1 MDIKGAFRDLQQ
13 KKQAAEKEAKEARAP
28 LLEIVHSL
36 QGSGRFV
43 GMPMTFVK
51 VVALAAGGGASE
63 ETGAAPP
70 REAASVD
77 FGVRSQHEP
86 NPVRATRAAE
96 LVRQVA
102 AAVMPGVKT
111 PRINLHGED
120 PLNFPEFSREL
131 GQAARDLGFR
141 LHLETAAQD
150 PDALAA
156 CVNQVDHLTVKYSL
170 GEASA
175 RPVAKTPPRGSA
187 GDSAARSLRCCEIAL
202 RRGATVDVK
211 IALAPEVSDV
221 RYERALE
228 QLQALSGKVL
238 LVLQPVTP
246 FDVGKRA
253 LPVRDLERW
262 VATAARS
269 GFDVRVLPAVH
280 KLLNV
285 R

>member
-28 LLEIVHSL
+28 LFEIVHSL

-51 VVALAAGGGASE
+51 VVGLAAGGGASE

-111 PRINLHGED
+111 PRISLHGED
-120 PLNFPEFSREL
+120 PLSFPEFVREF
-131 GQAARDLGFR
+131 GQAAREMGFR
-141 LHLETAAQD
+141 LHLETAGQD

-156 CVNQVDHLTVKYSL
+156 CVNQVDHLAVHYLL

-175 RPVAKTPPRGSA
+175 RPLPKTPPRGSGA
-187 GDSAARSLRCCEIAL
+187 DSGARSLRSCEIAL

-228 QLQALSGKVL
+228 QLQALSSKVL

-262 VATAARS
+262 VATAVRS
-269 GFDVRVLPAVH
+269 GFDVRVVPAIH

>member
-28 LLEIVHSL
+28 LFEIVHSL

-43 GMPMTFVK
+43 GVPMTFVK
-51 VVALAAGGGASE
+51 VAALAAGGGASE

-70 REAASVD
+70 PTAASVD
-77 FGVRSQHEP
+77 FGVRSQREP

-102 AAVMPGVKT
+102 AAVMPGIKT
-111 PRINLHGED
+111 PRISLHGED
-120 PLNFPEFSREL
+120 PLSFPEFVREL
-131 GQAARDLGFR
+131 GQAARDVGFR
-141 LHLETAAQD
+141 LHLETAAPD
-150 PDALAA
+150 PDALAV
-156 CVNQVDHLTVKYSL
+156 CVNQVDHLAVNYPL
-170 GEASA
+170 EAASA
-175 RPVAKTPPRGSA
+175 RPVAKAAPRGSGA
-187 GDSAARSLRCCEIAL
+187 DSGARSLRCCEIAL

-211 IALAPEVSDV
+211 IRLSPEVSDV

-228 QLQALSGKVL
+228 QLQPLRSKVS

-246 FDVGKRA
+246 FDVGKGA

-262 VATAARS
+262 VAAAVRA
-269 GFDVRVLPAVH
+269 GFDVRVVPAVH